1 MKKILCMLLTATL
14 LLTAENGSYQRR
26 GYVYLTLDPPPAE
39 E

>member
-1 MKKILCMLLTATL
+1 MKKILCM

-26 GYVYLTLDPPPAE
+26 GYVYLPLDVPPAE